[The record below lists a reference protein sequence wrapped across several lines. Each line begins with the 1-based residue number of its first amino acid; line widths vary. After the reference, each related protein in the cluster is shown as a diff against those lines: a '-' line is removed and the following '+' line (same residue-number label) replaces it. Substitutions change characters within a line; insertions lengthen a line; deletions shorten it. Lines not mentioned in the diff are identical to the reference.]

1 MTNQQHLHLNS
12 MKGSQQHHPLSSK
25 VRLQRMQLTINLFMF
40 VTLLFWFATEASPK
54 PQISIPKTSQSVGSI
69 ANKFSNTTSK
79 EPGKNF
85 YKKKKQK
92 QNEKNSANRIQII
105 QQTYPIQHVKPV
117 KIQPTRTVVLQS
129 NNSFLNPTQ
138 LAEALNKELKQKK
151 SGEAPPQPENI
162 PEPLPRPSK
171 KKQTDEVK
179 LEEQVT
185 NAEDFKTMKS
195 SKSDH
200 VRRSK
205 IAKEILTTEETYV
218 NSLKTCEKVPIKSS
232 S

>member
-92 QNEKNSANRIQII
+92 QNEKNSANRIQIT

-138 LAEALNKELKQKK
+138 LAEALKQTNKQTNNHSIKQTNKQSNK
-151 SGEAPPQPENI
+151 QSNKT
-162 PEPLPRPSK
+162 SK
-171 KKQTDEVK
+171 QTKKQTKKE
-179 LEEQVT
+179 
-185 NAEDFKTMKS
+185 
-195 SKSDH
+195 
-200 VRRSK
+200 RSWIITFIRK
-205 IAKEILTTEETYV
+205 
-218 NSLKTCEKVPIKSS
+218 
-232 S
+232 